1 MLTLYKFFSYLVYV
15 WFYLVGRTRAAS
27 GDRLYQGRLGLIER
41 HGPTHLWIHAASVGE
56 IRVISYLVDYLLTQ
70 QPQVKIH
77 VTTMTSAGFRT
88 ASDLLGDSVTLTYFP
103 LDAPPAVSR
112 TLDQIEPRVLVIAET
127 EIWPNLITEA
137 ARRKIPLVQI
147 NGRMSDGAFN
157 RYRHI
162 RSMLSD
168 LINKY
173 DHWFLKTD
181 QDADRYHRLGLKVD
195 AGEVAGD
202 MKFDAPL
209 RQLSDDQKREVRSRA
224 GASAGDFVFVAGSTR
239 PGEEAMLIE
248 LFRTLSAHDGSFIL
262 IVAPRHIDRVSE
274 ITAELD
280 KMELR
285 WRLYDTKAADDSGS
299 DSQTDAGDGLVIVD
313 TVGQLNDIYIA
324 ANLAFVGG
332 TLVDIGGH
340 NLLEPVW
347 GQTPVLFGPYIDN
360 VREAGAYIVENNYGR
375 QVNSLEQLTAT
386 VEQVYKGQLSFAV
399 KAETDLT
406 ASTTARI
413 GTYLLEMLGDA

>member
-1 MLTLYKFFSYLVYV
+1 MLILYKFFSYLVYV

-27 GDRLYQGRLGLIER
+27 GDHLYQGRLGLIER

-56 IRVISYLVDYLLTQ
+56 IRVISYLVDYLHRQ

-77 VTTMTSAGFRT
+77 VTTMTPAGFRT
-88 ASDLLGDSVTLTYFP
+88 ASDLLGDSVALTYFP

-112 TLDQIEPRVLVIAET
+112 TLDQIEPRVIVIAET

-137 ARRKIPLVQI
+137 TRRKIPLVQI
-147 NGRMSDGAFN
+147 NGRMSEGAFN
-157 RYRHI
+157 RYRRI

-181 QDADRYHRLGLKVD
+181 SDADRYHRLGLKVD
-195 AGEVAGD
+195 AAEVAGD

-248 LFRTLSAHDGSFIL
+248 LFRTLSAHDGSFIM
-262 IVAPRHIDRVSE
+262 IVAPRHVDRVSE

-285 WRLYDTKAADDSGS
+285 WRLYDTETTDDSGF
-299 DSQTDAGDGLVIVD
+299 DGQTDAGDGLVIVD

-324 ANLAFVGG
+324 ADLAFVGG

-347 GQTPVLFGPYIDN
+347 GQTPVLFGPYINN
-360 VREAGAYIVENNYGR
+360 VREAATYIVENNYGR

-386 VEQVYKGQLSFAV
+386 VEQVYKGQLSLAV